1 MNNDLVLVYS
11 GYFIFSIILAFLLNA
26 LFLRFSRTLGMRN
39 SPEMIRWSN
48 MQKPAVGGISFF
60 VLFLLSIAC
69 YGVFFPF
76 RFMPMD
82 TKLLG
87 MLGAVTLAFVMGL
100 ADDAYN
106 TKPFLKLFVQ
116 ILCGVILIETNQAIN
131 LFDNAWLNGL
141 LTILWV
147 VGIMNSINMLD
158 NMDAITAS
166 VSLIILVEAL
176 LTLYIQ
182 HDFYNV
188 HIIMILGVIGA
199 LSGFLFFNWHPSKL
213 FMGDTGSQF
222 LGILLA
228 IIGIHYFWNS
238 PDFGGTTFHS
248 KQIIVTLLAFIIPI
262 CDTTIVVFNRLSRKQ
277 APWIGGKD
285 HTTHHLSYLGF
296 SDSQVAIAFAGISFI
311 SLMIIFVI
319 QGTIVN
325 WSMKHILVFGGY
337 LFVVFATLFSV
348 TKFSKQ
354 PLKEDEEGIPKPE

>member
-116 ILCGVILIETNQAIN
+116 ILCGVI
-131 LFDNAWLNGL
+131 
-141 LTILWV
+141 
-147 VGIMNSINMLD
+147 
-158 NMDAITAS
+158 
-166 VSLIILVEAL
+166 
-176 LTLYIQ
+176 
-182 HDFYNV
+182 
-188 HIIMILGVIGA
+188 
-199 LSGFLFFNWHPSKL
+199 
-213 FMGDTGSQF
+213 
-222 LGILLA
+222 
-228 IIGIHYFWNS
+228 
-238 PDFGGTTFHS
+238 
-248 KQIIVTLLAFIIPI
+248 
-262 CDTTIVVFNRLSRKQ
+262 
-277 APWIGGKD
+277 
-285 HTTHHLSYLGF
+285 
-296 SDSQVAIAFAGISFI
+296 
-311 SLMIIFVI
+311 
-319 QGTIVN
+319 
-325 WSMKHILVFGGY
+325 
-337 LFVVFATLFSV
+337 
-348 TKFSKQ
+348 
-354 PLKEDEEGIPKPE
+354 